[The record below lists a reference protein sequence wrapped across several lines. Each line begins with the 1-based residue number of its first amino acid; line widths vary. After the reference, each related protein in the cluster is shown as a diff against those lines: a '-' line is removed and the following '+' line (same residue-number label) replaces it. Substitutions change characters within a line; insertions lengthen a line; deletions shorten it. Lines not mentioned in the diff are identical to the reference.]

1 VFHTEAAGM
10 VMKPDPRAFD
20 ALIRAHAVTPETT
33 AFFEDRAEN
42 LAPAAALGMTT
53 ILVGDHAEAST
64 EPFVQHRT
72 AALAAFLGAAL
83 VKEAP

>member
-1 VFHTEAAGM
+1 M

-20 ALIRAHAVTPETT
+20 ALIAAHAVTPRTT

-42 LAPAAALGMTT
+42 LAPAARLGMTT

-72 AALAAFLGAAL
+72 ATLAVFLDAAQVKGAR
-83 VKEAP
+83 